1 MTIKFCTCR
10 QKLIVATIFRNIE
23 SAECAECCLLK
34 IKTNFVFW
42 DRPQCEYTANLC
54 SEIAVKVQWNDCNLV
69 WSTVSHCMQ
78 WLTVI
83 IWITYLQLL
92 QSLNSNP
99 FFGGRI
105 AKIASKQCNTTVA
118 FACCNIW
125 KWRSSI
131 IAVAWL
137 QFCLQW
143 KNC

>member
-1 MTIKFCTCR
+1 MLLGRSSSNMEFKHGWSCFLTVF
-10 QKLIVATIFRNIE
+10 VVIFDFE
-23 SAECAECCLLK
+23 VGVPGLY
-34 IKTNFVFW
+34 
-42 DRPQCEYTANLC
+42 YTANLC
-54 SEIAVKVQWNDCNLV
+54 SEIAVKVQWKDCNLV

-137 QFCLQW
+137 QFRLQW